1 MADEYLVLL
10 DPTAEPAPRTQ
21 ALAPRPDALS
31 GRRLALLDNA
41 KSNAGRLL
49 DLIADEL
56 RAETPDLEIVRL
68 RKPETMTPAAPALI
82 EQLVQEAQLAITAI
96 GD

>member
-1 MADEYLVLL
+1 MPDDFLVLL
-10 DPTAEPAPRTQ
+10 DPTAEPAPRT
-21 ALAPRPDALS
+21 LGLRPRPDALD
-31 GRRLALLDNA
+31 GRRVALLDNG

-68 RKPETMTPAAPALI
+68 RKPETMTPAAPALLAQI
-82 EQLVQEAQLAITAI
+82 VEEAQLAVTAI